1 MNCSNLSN
9 HQRPHSYQV
18 CSIRL
23 LPSSQA
29 TIDMKT
35 FAIIAAL
42 ACLVALASA
51 AEIPANDGAAETKVD
66 AEAEDHRYGHRG
78 KFGRERGPSLD
89 ADEPS

>member
-9 HQRPHSYQV
+9 HQRPPYQA
-18 CSIRL
+18 
-23 LPSSQA
+23 QA

-78 KFGRERGPSLD
+78 KFGRDGGHH
-89 ADEPS
+89 